1 MANIKIEFD
10 GLEKMLKK
18 YERMEKDIKPA
29 VNRALKESF
38 GTVTPGIK
46 AAIAPHRQT
55 GRTEDAIY
63 SSPDVQWNGYIGH
76 VNVGFDLNNG
86 GMASQYLIHGASA
99 SITGVPYRAPDRK
112 LYESIFGQAISRRIR
127 EIQKKA
133 FEEVLTK

>member
-38 GTVTPGIK
+38 EVVTPRVE
-46 AAIAPHRQT
+46 AAIAPHKQT
-55 GRTEDAIY
+55 GRTQDSLIK
-63 SSPDVQWNGYIGH
+63 SPNVQWEGNVAA
-76 VNVGFDLNNG
+76 VNVGFKISDG
-86 GMASQYLIHGASA
+86 GIASQFLIYGASA